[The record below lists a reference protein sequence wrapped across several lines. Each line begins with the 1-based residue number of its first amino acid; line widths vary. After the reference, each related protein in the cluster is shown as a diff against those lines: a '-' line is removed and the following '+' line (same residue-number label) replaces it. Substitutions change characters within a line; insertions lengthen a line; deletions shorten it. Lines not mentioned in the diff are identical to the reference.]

1 MSRLLLT
8 CCLILICASRSG
20 LAADTTPSWEEIRDR
35 YLANVESVAT
45 LDITADLTFGF
56 IDREGKRIGPDETGD
71 LGYGAVSGTK
81 LSLHWV
87 KDGSKEFVHLI
98 PMLQVPPDPVC
109 MFTDGVV
116 AYQLNFRGKE
126 CVRVSKTAKTE
137 SVTWKMRGVNG
148 VNPLLECMGW
158 NTLAPVVRQV
168 SPLSIELDAVD
179 DIPCWKVDLGE
190 CGFPSSNGIPYKSQV
205 TAWFQATAGGIPIR
219 IDSQEVQLKSDRK
232 VRLHRVSQHGGIWL
246 PDSFEL
252 VAGPTSGHFT
262 TGKILTVKLNE
273 AVPNSAFTVPAE
285 YRTQGVV
292 NIDNQSEV
300 QKHQKK
306 LADADGTTA
315 RQQAGLAQMVQQAK
329 EQAKNVEPA
338 SVNLESLGVVAN
350 PQRQDS
356 LVLWLAVAG
365 VILLC
370 CGTILV
376 FRRS

>member
-1 MSRLLLT
+1 MGRLQFI
-8 CCLILICASRSG
+8 CCLILLIASRSSI
-20 LAADTTPSWEEIRDR
+20 AAEGTPSWDEIRDR

-56 IDREGKRIGPDETGD
+56 IDREGKRIGPGETGD
-71 LGYGAVSGTK
+71 LGNGAVTGTK

-87 KDGSKEFVHLI
+87 KDGSSEFVHLA

-109 MFTDGVV
+109 MFTDGTD

-126 CVRVSKTAKTE
+126 CVRISKTAKTE
-137 SVTWKMRGVNG
+137 SITGEMRGVNG

-158 NTLAPVVRQV
+158 NTLATVVRQV
-168 SPLSIELDAVD
+168 SPLSIESDTVD

-190 CGFPSSNGIPYKSQV
+190 CGFPTIKGILFEWHV
-205 TAWFQATAGGIPIR
+205 TAWFQADASGIPIQ
-219 IDSQEVQLKSDRK
+219 IYSQGVKYKADRRVKVHRMLK
-232 VRLHRVSQHGGIWL
+232 HGDIWL

-262 TGKILTVKLNE
+262 IGRILTVKLNE
-273 AVPNSAFTVPAE
+273 PVSRSAFTVPAE
-285 YRTQGVV
+285 YRKQDVV
-292 NIDNQSEV
+292 NIDKKSEV
-300 QKHQKK
+300 QKHLKK

-315 RQQAGLAQMVQQAK
+315 RQQAEFAKMVQQVRQ
-329 EQAKNVEPA
+329 QATRVEPA
-338 SVNLESLGVVAN
+338 STNLESLGVVAI
-350 PQRQDS
+350 PQRQDG

-365 VILLC
+365 VVLLC
-370 CGTILV
+370 GGTILV